1 MRSVIVLAIGL
12 FATTAS
18 AQLIQDAD
26 RVEATMVAT
35 SGRADGM
42 PLIEERLNIAIDGQ
56 HATTTLT
63 QVYENRTGLVNEG
76 RYRLRAG
83 LGSHV
88 DGFAYWNGEQK
99 IVGEVFEKQIA
110 NQVYDRVTQR
120 RRDPGLLEQDG
131 EGAFAFK
138 VSPIQDKEK
147 KRIELRW
154 TKWLDREATK
164 VRYRAPVMRPD
175 AEIVITVAGS
185 VKDVTSPTHKLHVE
199 KTASGVRLRSD
210 GGLASRKT
218 GELVVEWTVDAE
230 AWTPVAY
237 VQKGTDKAD
246 GWFAAALAAPNVD
259 DKQVAAKDVTIV
271 IDRSGSMTG
280 DAMEHARVAAANMI
294 KRLDARDRINIISF
308 SDEVDPLFAA
318 PQTLDA
324 DTRKRAVEFAE
335 RLRPGGGTD
344 IALALRTAIS
354 SQDRKEARPRVVIFM
369 TDGQSEAEQALDA
382 AKADTGDTRVF
393 TLGLGKEVNRPLLQ
407 RIAAV
412 KRGRFV
418 YVDSPQSLDAEVG
431 KLAASIA
438 KPVFVNVSIDVQ
450 GAQGVRIYPRTIPDL
465 FAMDELLVTG
475 RLKGSGTA
483 KIVFKGTLDGKQVS
497 FSRSIDIDKAPARPW
512 VGRLWAH
519 ARIDHLQEELALKTG
534 DAAEL
539 KTELLDLALAYN
551 VVTPYTAFLAIP
563 ESELGEMRGTLEAAR
578 ARKAKI
584 IADNADVAALKEANR
599 DAGPLNDPSY
609 GATASPD
616 PAPAP
621 PQARTMASVDEDY
634 DTDGKADDE
643 ESEGGPSPLR
653 ADRQVKGRGC
663 AGCATQSTDRAGLLL
678 LLAIVALVLRRR
690 RR

>member
-1 MRSVIVLAIGL
+1 L
-12 FATTAS
+12 
-18 AQLIQDAD
+18 
-26 RVEATMVAT
+26 
-35 SGRADGM
+35 
-42 PLIEERLNIAIDGQ
+42 P
-56 HATTTLT
+56 
-63 QVYENRTGLVNEG
+63 
-76 RYRLRAG
+76 
-83 LGSHV
+83 
-88 DGFAYWNGEQK
+88 
-99 IVGEVFEKQIA
+99 
-110 NQVYDRVTQR
+110 
-120 RRDPGLLEQDG
+120 
-131 EGAFAFK
+131 
-138 VSPIQDKEK
+138 
-147 KRIELRW
+147 
-154 TKWLDREATK
+154 
-164 VRYRAPVMRPD
+164 
-175 AEIVITVAGS
+175 
-185 VKDVTSPTHKLHVE
+185 
-199 KTASGVRLRSD
+199 
-210 GGLASRKT
+210 SRKT
-218 GELVVEWTVDAE
+218 GELVVEWTVDASE
-230 AWTPVAY
+230 WQPVAY

-259 DKQVAAKDVTIV
+259 DNKVAAKDVTIV

-308 SDEVDPLFAA
+308 SDEVDPLFSA

-354 SQDRKEARPRVVIFM
+354 SQDRKESRPRVVIFM
-369 TDGQSEAEQALDA
+369 TDGQSEAEQALEA
-382 AKADTGDTRVF
+382 AKSDTGDTRVF

-438 KPVFVNVSIDVQ
+438 KPVLVNVSVDVQ
-450 GAQGVRIYPRTIPDL
+450 GAQGVRVYPRTIPDL

-475 RLKGSGTA
+475 QLKGSGTA

-497 FSRSIDIDKAPARPW
+497 FSRSVDIAKAPARPW

-534 DAAEL
+534 DTAEL

-584 IADNADVAALKEANR
+584 IADNADVAALKEANQA
-599 DAGPLNDPSY
+599 AGPLNDPSY
-609 GATASPD
+609 GATAAPD
-616 PAPAP
+616 PMPAP
-621 PQARTMASVDEDY
+621 EREMASVDEDY
-634 DTDGKADDE
+634 DTDGTADDE

-653 ADRQVKGRGC
+653 AERQVKGRGC